1 MHELMTGN
9 ENKTDM
15 PRGLV
20 PECPLR
26 LKCSAVKTRMASPD
40 RRLPD
45 A

>member
-26 LKCSAVKTRMASPD
+26 LKCSAVETRTASPD
-40 RRLPD
+40 RQPPD